1 MRRFLTALAVLS
13 TFPAAAQVF
22 RPEPIRAHMTFLASD
37 LLEGRGTGTRG
48 HQLAA
53 DYVAAQFEAYGLAP
67 NPAGS
72 YFQSVPF
79 LKTLVQADS
88 TMTVQRG
95 RQAATTVPLG
105 STFMTSGNPLA
116 GSSTIKGDVVFAGY
130 GITAAGSSYDDYKG
144 LDVRGK
150 IVLLFSGAP
159 ASFANTLRA
168 HYSSSLSKIENAASH
183 GAIGIVFVSS
193 PDEYA
198 RVPWD
203 RVVRQTKLGAMHWL
217 NAAGQP
223 HGVFS
228 AIPMTVSLSR
238 PGAEALFAGSRQTY
252 ARASEALV
260 AGKARRGPLGVHV
273 IFDIRSVH
281 ARVESPNV
289 VGVIRG
295 SDPKLR
301 DEYVV
306 ISSHLDHLGIS
317 DPVNGDAINNGA
329 LDNASGIAIILEIAR
344 ALVTSNPRRSI
355 VFVATT
361 GEEKGLRGAD
371 YYANNPTVPYES
383 IVANV
388 NIDEVYLFAPSRDIT
403 VIGAEN
409 SDLGAT
415 AERAAAAMGIELSPD
430 PFPEEVVFVR
440 SDQYPF
446 VRRGIPAIFPIAGN
460 RAADGKTDLR
470 ALQQAWNRTRYHQPG
485 DDMNQPLDYRPGVQM
500 AEFGTRVVL
509 DIANREGRPQWNKGN
524 FFGELFGRR

>member
-1 MRRFLTALAVLS
+1 MRRFLAAIVLLFS
-13 TFPAAAQVF
+13 FSAAGQTF
-22 RPEPIRAHMTFLASD
+22 RPEAIRAHMTFLASD

-53 DYVAAQFEAYGLAP
+53 AYVAAQFETYGIEPGAQ
-67 NPAGS
+67 GS

-79 LKTLVQADS
+79 RQTIVQPDS
-88 TMTVQRG
+88 TMTIQRRG
-95 RQAATTVPLG
+95 AVATAVPLG
-105 STFMTSGNPLA
+105 STFMTYGNPLA
-116 GSSTIKGDVVFAGY
+116 ATSVIEGDVVFAGF
-130 GITAAGSSYDDYKG
+130 GISAPDQKYDDYKS
-144 LDVRGK
+144 LDVKGK
-150 IVLLFSGAP
+150 LVMIYSGAP

-168 HYSSSLSKIENAASH
+168 HYSSSFSKIENATAH
-183 GAIGIVFVSS
+183 GAAGILFVSL
-193 PDEYA
+193 PAEYE
-198 RVPWD
+198 RVAWS
-203 RVVRQTKLGAMHWL
+203 RIVRQTRLGAMNWL
-217 NAAGQP
+217 ETDGTP
-223 HGVFS
+223 HAVFP
-228 AIPMTVSLSR
+228 AIPATISLSR

-252 ARASEALV
+252 AQASEALL
-260 AGKARRGPLGVHV
+260 AGKPRRGALGVHV
-273 IFDIRSVH
+273 KVDIRSVH

-289 VGVIRG
+289 VGIVRG

-301 DEYVV
+301 DEFVV
-306 ISSHLDHLGIS
+306 ITSHLDHLGIS
-317 DPVNGDAINNGA
+317 DPVNGDSINNGA
-329 LDNASGIAIILEIAR
+329 IDNASGISIVLEMAR
-344 ALVTSNPRRSI
+344 VLASSKPRRSI

-388 NIDEVYLFAPSRDIT
+388 NIDEVYLFGPSRDIT

-415 AERAAAAMGIELSPD
+415 SERVAATMGIELSPD

-460 RAADGKTDLR
+460 RPLDGKTDLR
-470 ALQQAWNRTRYHQPG
+470 AMQAAWNLNRYHQPG

-500 AEFGTRVVL
+500 AEFGMRVVL
-509 DIANREGRPQWNKGN
+509 DIANREARPKWNEGN
-524 FFGELFGRR
+524 FFGQHFKRK